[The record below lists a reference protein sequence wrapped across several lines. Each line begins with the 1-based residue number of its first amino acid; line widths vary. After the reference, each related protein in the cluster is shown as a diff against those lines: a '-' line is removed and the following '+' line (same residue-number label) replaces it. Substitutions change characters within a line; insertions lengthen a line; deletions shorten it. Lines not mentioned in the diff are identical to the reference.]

1 MLPEYAM
8 TIAALLFTVAIQP
21 SVTERFAKW
30 EKEISAI
37 EKRLKDAPKGGVLFL
52 GSSSI
57 RLWDLEKSFPC
68 KSYLN
73 AGFGGS
79 EIRDS
84 THFVPRLVTPL
95 APKTIV
101 FYAGDNDIA
110 NGRNADQLAADF
122 RAFCEAVHKDL
133 PKCRVLYIPVKPS
146 IARWAKFEEQKKANA
161 LIEKQC
167 RSNDRHGYID
177 IVPAMIGPDGK
188 PVADLYVKDGLHL
201 SPAGYEK
208 WTPLVKAALEK

>member
-1 MLPEYAM
+1 M
-8 TIAALLFTVAIQP
+8 TFAALLFAVAVQP
-21 SVTERFAKW
+21 AETERFAKW
-30 EKEISAI
+30 EKEIAAI
-37 EKRLKDAPKGGVLFL
+37 EKRLKDSPKGGVLFL

-57 RLWDLEKSFPC
+57 RLWDLEKSFSG
-68 KSYLN
+68 KGYLN

-110 NGRNADQLAADF
+110 SGRKAEQLEADF
-122 RAFCEAVHKDL
+122 KAFCEAVHKDL
-133 PKCRVLYIPVKPS
+133 PKCRVLFIPVKPS

-161 LIEKQC
+161 LIAKYC
-167 RSNDRHGYID
+167 KGNDRLGFID
-177 IVPAMIGPDGK
+177 IVPELLGSDGK
-188 PVADLYVKDGLHL
+188 PLPELYVKDGLHL